1 MFSILTSVPLY
12 DFRCRQCGQEFEALV
27 RGADPVA
34 CPGCHGSDV
43 ERLLSTFALSTD
55 DRRQAAALDSR
66 RRQIAKNRD
75 KVIAD
80 EEYREKHDKE

>member
-1 MFSILTSVPLY
+1 VPLF
-12 DFRCRQCGQEFEALV
+12 DFRCRQCGEEFEALV
-27 RGADPVA
+27 RGADPVECRA
-34 CPGCHGSDV
+34 CHGSDV

-55 DRRQAAALDSR
+55 ERRHAAALDSR

-80 EEYREKHDKE
+80 EEYRQKHDKE

>member
-1 MFSILTSVPLY
+1 MPLFDY
-12 DFRCRQCGQEFEALV
+12 RCRRCGHEFEALV
-27 RGADPVA
+27 RAGDTVECRA
-34 CPGCHGSDV
+34 CHASDV

-55 DRRQAAALDSR
+55 ERRQAAALDSR